1 MPADFI
7 EQISGLLPLVMKE
20 FSRRYSNDISRG
32 KLTLPQFYVMDFL
45 FSRGQARMNELA
57 RSLSVSTAAATGIV
71 DRLVRSGC
79 VIRRPDLSD
88 RRVIKVGLTGK
99 GRKLMESV
107 IRQRRLNL
115 EEVLGRLSAR
125 EQDDYLRIL
134 KRIYSIVSDFRKDE
148 IY

>member
-1 MPADFI
+1 MSAAFI

-45 FSRGQARMNELA
+45 FSHGQAKMNELA

-71 DRLVRSGC
+71 DRLVRSGY
-79 VIRRPDLSD
+79 VIRKPDISD
-88 RRVIKVGLTGK
+88 RRVIKVCLAGK

-115 EEVLGRLSAR
+115 EEVLGQLSSQ

-134 KRIYSIVSDFRKDE
+134 KRVYSIVSGFKKNE
-148 IY
+148 I

>member
-1 MPADFI
+1 MPAAFI

-20 FSRRYSNDISRG
+20 FSRRCSNDISRG
-32 KLTLPQFYVMDFL
+32 KLTLPQFYAMDFL
-45 FSRGQARMNELA
+45 FSRGQAKMNELA

-71 DRLVRSGC
+71 DRLVRSGY
-79 VIRRPDLSD
+79 VIRRPDVSD

>member
-1 MPADFI
+1 MSAAFI
-7 EQISGLLPLVMKE
+7 EQISGLLPMVMRE

-32 KLTLPQFYVMDFL
+32 KLTLPQFYVLDFL
-45 FSRGQARMNELA
+45 LSHEHAKMNELA

-71 DRLVRSGC
+71 DRLVKSGY
-79 VIRRPDLSD
+79 VMRESDSSD

-115 EEVLGRLSAR
+115 GEVFGQLSAQ
-125 EQDDYLRIL
+125 EQNDYLRIL
-134 KRIYSIVSDFRKDE
+134 KRVYSIVSGGKRG
-148 IY
+148 

>member
-1 MPADFI
+1 MPAAFI

-45 FSRGQARMNELA
+45 FSRGQAKMNELA

-71 DRLVRSGC
+71 DRLVRSGY
-79 VIRRPDLSD
+79 VIRRPDVSD

-134 KRIYSIVSDFRKDE
+134 KRIYCLVSDFRKDE